1 MKKLFSIIILLLIV
15 LPLFAAEYKYPIT
28 PYQDNYFIAG
38 DDEDQTKF
46 QISFESDLSFETGF
60 FLAYTQTTWW
70 TVYDGR
76 DTMSA
81 NYKPEV
87 FYRLVS
93 KDNIFN
99 NVNLKAV
106 DYIQIS
112 PYYHQSTG
120 VEGEDHRS
128 INLYYGQIQ
137 LSTADLISVGFNLK
151 VFGYYTKDKN
161 NPDID
166 KYKGYYENDLFVKLN
181 SRTVE
186 GMTLAEL
193 HFKHGGTLEKGWLS
207 VEARTILFT
216 NKIQPRIF
224 IQYYYGYGENM
235 VFYDELEQSLY
246 AGLIF

>member
-1 MKKLFSIIILLLIV
+1 MKKILSLCFMLLISCS
-15 LPLFAAEYKYPIT
+15 LFAAEYKYPIS

-38 DDEDQTKF
+38 NSEDQTKF
-46 QISFESDLSFETGF
+46 QISFESDLSFETG
-60 FLAYTQTTWW
+60 LYLGYTQTTWW
-70 TVYDGR
+70 TVYNGR

-93 KDNIFN
+93 KDNIFKD
-99 NVNLKAV
+99 VDLKAV

-112 PYYHQSTG
+112 PFYHQSTG

-137 LSTADLISVGFNLK
+137 LSTPHLISVGFNLK
-151 VFGYYTKDKN
+151 VFGYYTKDKQN
-161 NPDID
+161 EDID

-181 SRTVE
+181 SSSVE

-193 HFKHGGTLEKGWLS
+193 HFKHGGTLDKAWLCI
-207 VEARTILFT
+207 EARSILFT
-216 NKIQPRIF
+216 NKIQPRVF

-235 VFYDELEQSLY
+235 VFYDKKEQSLY
-246 AGLIF
+246 GGLVF